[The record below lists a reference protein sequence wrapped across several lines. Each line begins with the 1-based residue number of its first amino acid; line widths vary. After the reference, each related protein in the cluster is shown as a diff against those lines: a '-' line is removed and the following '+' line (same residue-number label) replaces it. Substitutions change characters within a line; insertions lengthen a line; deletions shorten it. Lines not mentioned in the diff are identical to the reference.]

1 MVVSGDEERIWALI
15 AHSARRRGAPMSFQD
30 VCIVCVRV
38 LAAEGTGVSVRAGD
52 RLEPVHAEGRLGRQL
67 LEAEMTS
74 GDGPCVEAMRT
85 GDPVLVGDLGDPATG
100 RRWPLFT
107 ATAQTERVAAAFA
120 FPLVTGAAPLGVLV
134 ACRDRPGDLTT
145 AQHRDALICADA
157 VTTLLLAQIPRS
169 RAGVSDQTGG
179 EAVSAD
185 WLALGA
191 QIHQAAGMVSVQLDC
206 SVEHAL
212 DRLRAYAFAHNLP
225 LSDVADQVVAR
236 TLRFTPDTS
245 RP

>member
-1 MVVSGDEERIWALI
+1 
-15 AHSARRRGAPMSFQD
+15 MSPQD
-30 VCIVCVRV
+30 VCLVCVRV
-38 LAAEGTGVSVRAGD
+38 LAADGVGVSVRIGD
-52 RLEPVHAEGRLGRQL
+52 RLEPVHAEGLLGHQL

-74 GDGPCVEAMRT
+74 GDGPCVEVMRT
-85 GDPVLVGDLGDPATG
+85 GDPVLAADLGDPAAG

-107 ATAQTERVAAAFA
+107 ATARTGKVAAAFA
-120 FPLVTGAAPLGVLV
+120 FPLTTGTAPLGVLV
-134 ACRDRPGDLTT
+134 ACRDRPGGLTS

-157 VTTLLLAQIPRS
+157 VTTLLLTRTPRS
-169 RAGVSDQTGG
+169 RPEIGDPTGG

-206 SVEHAL
+206 TVEHAL
-212 DRLRAYAFAHNLP
+212 DRLRAHAFAHDLP
-225 LSDVADQVVAR
+225 LPDVADQVVAR
-236 TLRFTPDTS
+236 TLRFIPDTS